1 MKSLYIV
8 ILKSLLWLVLMLFL
22 RPFNY
27 FLDVCLAK
35 YSLLLETDN
44 KIDLKKI
51 NWVAMSIF
59 VILGVLFFV
68 IIKLIE
74 NYG

>member
-1 MKSLYIV
+1 MKTLYIV

-35 YSLLLETDN
+35 YSLLLETDS
-44 KIDLKKI
+44 KVDFRKV
-51 NWVAMSIF
+51 NWLAVSIF
-59 VILGVLFFV
+59 VVLGVVFFV
-68 IIKLIE
+68 LIKLIE

>member
-1 MKSLYIV
+1 MKTLYIV
-8 ILKSLLWLVLMLFL
+8 ILKSFLWLVLMLFL

-35 YSLLLETDN
+35 YSLLLETGSKVDF
-44 KIDLKKI
+44 KKI

-59 VILGVLFFV
+59 VVLGILFFV